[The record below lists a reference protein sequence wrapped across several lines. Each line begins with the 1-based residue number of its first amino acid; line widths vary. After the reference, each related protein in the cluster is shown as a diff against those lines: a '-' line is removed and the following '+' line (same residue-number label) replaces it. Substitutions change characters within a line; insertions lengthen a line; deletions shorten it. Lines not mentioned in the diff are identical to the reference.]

1 MGDHSLL
8 RDSPR
13 QHVVS
18 ESSWQ
23 KPSGLVENGGRIA
36 VGKKR
41 RRSFSSVGPGGNVR
55 CLLIRKRARFSQG
68 KGRLGE
74 NEEICRQGVNGWP
87 PSWAALP
94 AGTA

>member
-1 MGDHSLL
+1 M
-8 RDSPR
+8 
-13 QHVVS
+13 
-18 ESSWQ
+18 
-23 KPSGLVENGGRIA
+23 
-36 VGKKR
+36 
-41 RRSFSSVGPGGNVR
+41 R